1 MGAEDQEAKLSVQAW
16 RSLRKLGKQRE
27 MEELSIRMNENG
39 IELPDATTE
48 EVVEYTMPYL
58 IAKGYVTKGIEPVSS
73 KKKKGHTSYQQVK
86 SVSKTDVDG
95 NTISLRLQ
103 LRDNAAYQNS
113 YHVMS
118 WRTTF
123 IDRGN
128 RDRNRRFYRMGGI
141 FWSMDMA
148 MALHLMRKMD
158 ELEGLIG
165 KYDDPRR
172 SAENENY
179 IISSEMDSSDAKIY
193 LNQITADGEDWGEDF
208 FFVID
213 EEPGDTEGGG
223 HWRKIMLADLDR
235 RVVTFRSTT
244 TSYSYRPAID
254 MGKQELE
261 WKLDGA
267 MMDCSV
273 QALRVF
279 LYELGKFSK

>member
-1 MGAEDQEAKLSVQAW
+1 MSAEGKNLIQAW
-16 RSLRKLGKQRE
+16 RSFRELGNRRK
-27 MEELSIRMNENG
+27 MEELSIVMNEKG
-39 IELPDATTE
+39 IELPDATSE

-58 IAKGYVTKGIEPVSS
+58 IAKGFVSKEVEPVLS
-73 KKKKGHTSYQQVK
+73 KKKHGGTLYQQVK
-86 SVSKTDVDG
+86 SVSKVDDDK

-123 IDRGN
+123 IDKGG

-141 FWSMDMA
+141 FWSMDIA
-148 MALHLMRKMD
+148 IALSLVIEMD
-158 ELEGLIG
+158 EIQGLTS

-179 IISSEMDSSDAKIY
+179 LVSSEMDSSDTINY
-193 LNQITADGEDWGEDF
+193 LDQITAVGEEWGENF

-213 EEPGDTEGGG
+213 EESGDTEGSGL
-223 HWRKIMLADLDR
+223 WRKIMLADLDKR
-235 RVVTFRSTT
+235 IVTFRSTT
-244 TSYSYRPAID
+244 TSISYRPAID
-254 MGKQELE
+254 MGKPGLG
-261 WKLDGA
+261 WKMDGA

-279 LYELGKFSK
+279 LNELRKFDK